1 MFRGISSNGRAP
13 LSMREVPGSITGF
26 SKGNKNVFAAHG
38 NILFFLSFLFFSF
51 CWLSAHKTQVVTAL
65 QSLCA
70 FLALASKKV
79 LGRLLSVSGS
89 LGGPRQLPGELKV
102 VSSAF
107 TQTITNISSLLHIY
121 RPNRSDS
128 RHYFPQI
135 FNSC

>member
-1 MFRGISSNGRAP
+1 MVERP
-13 LSMREVPGSITGF
+13 LSMREVPGSIPGF
-26 SKGNKNVFAAHG
+26 SKGNKNLFAAHG
-38 NILFFLSFLFFSF
+38 NILFFLFFSFLFFSF
-51 CWLSAHKTQVVTAL
+51 CWLSAHKTRVVTAL

-107 TQTITNISSLLHIY
+107 TQTITNTSFLLPIY
-121 RPNRSDS
+121 RLNRSDS
-128 RHYFPQI
+128 RNYFPHI
-135 FNSC
+135 FNQSC

>member
-1 MFRGISSNGRAP
+1 MVERP
-13 LSMREVPGSITGF
+13 LSMREVPGSIPGF
-26 SKGNKNVFAAHG
+26 SKGNKNLLLLMATFWSS
-38 NILFFLSFLFFSF
+38 FSFLFFSF
-51 CWLSAHKTQVVTAL
+51 CWLSAHKTRVVTAL

-107 TQTITNISSLLHIY
+107 TQTIINTSFLLPIY
-121 RPNRSDS
+121 RLNRSDS
-128 RHYFPQI
+128 RHYFPHI
-135 FNSC
+135 FNQSC